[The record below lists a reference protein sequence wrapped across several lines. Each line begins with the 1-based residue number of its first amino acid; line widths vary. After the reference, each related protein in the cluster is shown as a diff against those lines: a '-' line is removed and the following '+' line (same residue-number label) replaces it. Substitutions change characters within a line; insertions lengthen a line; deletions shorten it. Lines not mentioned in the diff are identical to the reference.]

1 MTGYYLELTLPK
13 EWGTRLPPLFMC
25 SKEYWFP
32 ADAEHDAAPI
42 VPQLP
47 VDGSYEDMGVAEAQ
61 LQADGQC
68 IAIAGLHKEFDTPDG
83 KITAV
88 DSVNMTM
95 VEGQIFALLGHNG
108 AGKTTTVRR
117 ALSFCL
123 CTIPTEE
130 GAVCRSTC

>member
-47 VDGSYEDMGVAEAQ
+47 VDGSYEDMGVADAQ

-130 GAVCRSTC
+130 GPVCRSTC

>member
-47 VDGSYEDMGVAEAQ
+47 VDGSYEDMGVADAQ

-68 IAIAGLHKEFDTPDG
+68 IAIAGLRKEFDTPDG

-130 GAVCRSTC
+130 GPVCRSTC

>member
-47 VDGSYEDMGVAEAQ
+47 VDGSYEDVGVADAQ
-61 LQADGQC
+61 LQADGKC
-68 IAIAGLHKEFDTPDG
+68 ITIAGLRKEFDTPDG

-130 GAVCRSTC
+130 GPVCRSTC